1 MSCLRLALWLQLG
14 LVIMTSCARSSND
27 EPAPPPVA
35 CPEVDVGT
43 PVDPA
48 LVAFLGKARAAHHTA
63 DILEGR
69 KDLDGAIGALSELV
83 SSAGALPGRPE
94 AREVIADTHAR
105 LADLKSQLE
114 RFDEAQNDVKAG
126 MDLAKETTYFRGHL
140 FEMRGLIEERRA
152 KELRGRGLEAKAK
165 EAETL
170 ALEAFEQ
177 SMQIQQQVIERAL
190 PDAGTHADP

>member
-1 MSCLRLALWLQLG
+1 MTWARLLLALLLLSPG
-14 LVIMTSCARSSND
+14 VAGCARSSNED
-27 EPAPPPVA
+27 PSPPIA
-35 CPEVDVGT
+35 CPEIDAGT

-69 KDLDGAIGALSELV
+69 QDLEGAIGVLSGLF
-83 SSAGALPGRPE
+83 SKPGTLPDRPE
-94 AREVIADTHAR
+94 AREVMADTHAR

-114 RFDEAQNDVKAG
+114 RFDEAQTNVQAG
-126 MDLAKETTYFRGHL
+126 MELAKETSYFRGHL

-152 KELRGRGLEAKAK
+152 KELRARGQETKAK
-165 EAETL
+165 QAEAL